1 MPELFAPCPAAP
13 GAARSW
19 LLPSHGA
26 GEEGFEYA
34 FLGHTQGPGGD
45 PALFINYEGGGGR
58 LWRDV
63 LCNAEQ
69 DAAGSSAGL
78 CDAETAFK
86 GGGGQKR

>member
-19 LLPSHGA
+19 LLSSHGA

-63 LCNAEQ
+63 LCHAEQ